1 MAGGREPLLYRA
13 KPQREL
19 PHLLSQRVV
28 RTSLQS
34 YPLLGLVVPIDAHPV
49 SDGVGCGRERAG
61 GAKHRLALLR
71 LLAPSPSRDRAN
83 GLQDRPRLGDRAA
96 PAKAGAKVR
105 AVVQR
110 AARARG
116 AWAGPHLRAMVRLTS
131 TCHVTSERNSI
142 AVSELMLTSTCT
154 ASVGSSTAIW

>member
-28 RTSLQS
+28 RTTLQS
-34 YPLLGLVVPIDAHPV
+34 DPLLGLVLPIDAHPV

-61 GAKHRLALLR
+61 GAEHRLALLR

-110 AARARG
+110 VARARG
-116 AWAGPHLRAMVRLTS
+116 AWACPHLRAMIRLTS

-142 AVSELMLTSTCT
+142 AVRELMLTSTCT